1 MAHTS
6 DPLCQSCGEREAT
19 ILFTRIHVDQK
30 ETLRLC
36 AICVAR
42 EAEEEQGHHSPGH
55 AAVGGQNAIG
65 GQSTAVPTE
74 SAGGRESTPAEGEKV
89 ESGQDAEE
97 LTADG
102 TTQKVAEI
110 NVVIG
115 HLSEERKGPSNE
127 CPRCGMTYER
137 FRKHGRFGCS
147 DCYAA
152 FSSELER
159 LFKRIHG
166 SRRHAGKAP
175 PEQGVPRV
183 EQAPGEQAPGEQV
196 PGEQVLYADPSEVAP
211 QPAGAVKTTALSGS
225 AVDELRHELELAV
238 TDEDYE
244 RAAELRDRIAQLEGE
259 AGND

>member
-1 MAHTS
+1 MAQTS

-36 AICVAR
+36 AICAVR
-42 EAEEEQGHHSPGH
+42 EGEREQGHHAPGH
-55 AAVGGQNAIG
+55 AAVGGQNTVE
-65 GQSTAVPTE
+65 GQSAAQGHSAAVPAE

-89 ESGQDAEE
+89 KSGQETEE

-102 TTQKVAEI
+102 MTQKVAEI

-115 HLSEERKGPSNE
+115 HLSEEKKGPANE
-127 CPRCGMTYER
+127 CSRCGMTYER

-166 SRRHAGKAP
+166 SRRHAGKVP

-183 EQAPGEQAPGEQV
+183 EQEPVEQV
-196 PGEQVLYADPSEVAP
+196 PGADPSEVAP
-211 QPAGAVKTTALSGS
+211 QPAGAVKTTALSGP
-225 AVDELRHELELAV
+225 AVDELRRELERAV

>member
-1 MAHTS
+1 MAQTS

-36 AICVAR
+36 AICAVR
-42 EAEEEQGHHSPGH
+42 EGEREQGHHAPGH
-55 AAVGGQNAIG
+55 AAVE
-65 GQSTAVPTE
+65 GQSATQGHSAAVPTE
-74 SAGGRESTPAEGEKV
+74 SAGDRESTPAEGEKV
-89 ESGQDAEE
+89 KSGQEAEE
-97 LTADG
+97 LTASG
-102 TTQKVAEI
+102 MTQKVAEI

-115 HLSEERKGPSNE
+115 HLSEEQKGPANE
-127 CPRCGMTYER
+127 CSRCGMTYER
-137 FRKHGRFGCS
+137 FRKQGRFGCS

-183 EQAPGEQAPGEQV
+183 EQAPGEQLPGAE
-196 PGEQVLYADPSEVAP
+196 PSEMAP
-211 QPAGAVKTTALSGS
+211 QPAGAVKPTVLRGP
-225 AVDELRHELELAV
+225 AVDELRHELERAV

>member
-1 MAHTS
+1 M
-6 DPLCQSCGEREAT
+6 
-19 ILFTRIHVDQK
+19 
-30 ETLRLC
+30 C
-36 AICVAR
+36 AICAAR
-42 EAEEEQGHHSPGH
+42 EGEEQQGHHSPGH
-55 AAVGGQNAIG
+55 AAVGGQNTVEGHA
-65 GQSTAVPTE
+65 AVPTE

-115 HLSEERKGPSNE
+115 HLSEEKKGPSSE

-175 PEQGVPRV
+175 PEHGVPGV
-183 EQAPGEQAPGEQV
+183 EQEPGEQV
-196 PGEQVLYADPSEVAP
+196 PGADPSEMAP
-211 QPAGAVKTTALSGS
+211 QPAGAVKATAVSGS
-225 AVDELRHELELAV
+225 AVDELRHELERAV

-244 RAAELRDRIAQLEGE
+244 RAAELRDRIAQLDGE
-259 AGND
+259 AGRGRGGE